1 MSKVLVSPIVGRNTV
16 TSPQVCQAAPRAS
29 AEESECSG
37 ACRVNTAGTVRV
49 NNMANLESYITSI
62 EWGLAAGFLVVGVSL
77 MVKAARLRSFSKMT
91 AFHKCL
97 MGLVCIY
104 LSTRMPGIITFLLMG
119 DTSNIDLFS

>member
-49 NNMANLESYITSI
+49 NNTANLESYITSI
-62 EWGLAAGFLVVGVSL
+62 EWGLAAGFLVV
-77 MVKAARLRSFSKMT
+77 
-91 AFHKCL
+91 
-97 MGLVCIY
+97 
-104 LSTRMPGIITFLLMG
+104 
-119 DTSNIDLFS
+119 